1 MWLGGRDSELGAR
14 PVSNVVMTRDFW
26 SKRLSHRRLRRSVSS
41 MPSTRLLTRLPGS
54 NWMQPHDEECGTC
67 SEAARRPHKQHRCGC
82 RQALTVEPKVP
93 TAEPPMAASAGTVV
107 ALSNRLIL
115 VPLPT
120 LSALTGVE
128 QASHLEWDVT
138 CRASASF
145 RTRSARHARTEPHC
159 LHPHVGG
166 EKVYPL
172 LTHNPLHTIRPAHDV
187 TSIAARRSPLPRA
200 GASESEGEAACAT
213 TQVAAQLSFYFH
225 CTRARPS

>member
-1 MWLGGRDSELGAR
+1 MGLGLPCVRKDHELVCVDDVVAVAGGRRQLLPSRCSSKAR
-14 PVSNVVMTRDFW
+14 
-26 SKRLSHRRLRRSVSS
+26 
-41 MPSTRLLTRLPGS
+41 
-54 NWMQPHDEECGTC
+54 
-67 SEAARRPHKQHRCGC
+67 AAIS
-82 RQALTVEPKVP
+82 
-93 TAEPPMAASAGTVV
+93 AED
-107 ALSNRLIL
+107 
-115 VPLPT
+115 PLPT

-138 CRASASF
+138 CRATVSF

-172 LTHNPLHTIRPAHDV
+172 LTHNPFHTIRPAHDV

-213 TQVAAQLSFYFH
+213 TQVAGPLSFYFH